1 MSDKLNLLFE
11 RDPNVV
17 YREIAGE
24 AILVPI
30 RKNVAD
36 TACVYMLNE
45 TSARIWDLLDG
56 SHTLADIRDAL
67 VAEYDVTA
75 ERAAADLLAVIDELQ
90 EIQLL
95 ASPAHAL

>member
-1 MSDKLNLLFE
+1 MSDRLTLRFE
-11 RDPNVV
+11 RDRNVV

-67 VAEYDVTA
+67 LAEYDVTA
-75 ERAAADLLAVIDELQ
+75 EQATADLLAVIDELNG
-90 EIQLL
+90 IQLL
-95 ASPAHAL
+95 SPADAL

>member
-1 MSDKLNLLFE
+1 MSDRLTLRFE
-11 RDPNVV
+11 RDRNVV

-56 SHTLADIRDAL
+56 SHTLADIRDVL
-67 VAEYDVTA
+67 LAEYEVTA
-75 ERAAADLLAVIDELQ
+75 EQATADLLAVIDELNG
-90 EIQLL
+90 IQLL
-95 ASPAHAL
+95 SPADAL

>member
-1 MSDKLNLLFE
+1 MSDRLDLLYE

-56 SHTLADIRDAL
+56 THSLADIRDAL
-67 VAEYDVTA
+67 VAEYDVAA
-75 ERAAADLLAVIDELQ
+75 ERATADLLSVIGDLE
-90 EIQLL
+90 EARLL
-95 ASPAHAL
+95 KSSAHAL